1 MKAEEGT
8 MESADGRMKGDS
20 NGKDEK
26 MRAENGRIKGDLLE
40 RVSAFIIQLSSLPLS
55 CWKNQDFMGET
66 NWSL

>member
-1 MKAEEGT
+1 

-40 RVSAFIIQLSSLPLS
+40 RFQLS
-55 CWKNQDFMGET
+55 
-66 NWSL
+66 